1 MIDTWSQWLPD
12 AKTMHISGG
21 SLAKTLYRFPV
32 DLLLTGD
39 LGSGKT
45 TFTQGLGKGLGI
57 EDTLTSPTYAL
68 EQRYETSRGSL
79 IHIDLYR
86 LLPSHTAPLLAA
98 SDDHAG
104 IRAIEWADRMGDTA
118 TEHPPIRIHLEEV
131 DAGRNVTVT
140 FEDLSFPR
148 EEEIRA
154 WQKEVR
160 LPAHI
165 VAHCDAVA
173 ALCAQCA
180 SLLSARGI
188 IIRPG
193 MLRSAALVH
202 DLLRFVDFRAGAS
215 PESFR
220 DSAEDQAAWESWRTR
235 YAGCTHERACEQF
248 LRERGFPE
256 VGSVVAVHGLQLPSP
271 ERATIEQQLLFYAD
285 KRMLGDRNVTLEERF
300 ADFAQRYGNGTATKE
315 GLQWKAEAEHVER
328 RLFPDGA
335 PMQW

>member
-12 AKTMHISGG
+12 AKTMHFAGG
-21 SLAKTLYRFPV
+21 SLAKTLYRLPV

-45 TFTQGLGKGLGI
+45 TFTQGLAQGLGI
-57 EDTLTSPTYAL
+57 EETLTSPTYAL
-68 EQRYETSRGSL
+68 EQRYDSPRGSL

-86 LLPSHTAPLLAA
+86 LRPTQTAPLLAA
-98 SDDHAG
+98 SDEHAG
-104 IRAIEWADRMGDTA
+104 IRAIEWADRMGDTSS
-118 TEHPPIRIHLEEV
+118 EHPTIRILLEEV
-131 DAGRNVTVT
+131 ESGRKGTVT
-140 FEDLSFPR
+140 FEDLSFPT
-148 EEEIRA
+148 EEEIRT

-173 ALCAQCA
+173 ALCAEFTT
-180 SLLSARGI
+180 LLSARGI

-215 PESFR
+215 PQSFR
-220 DSAEDQAAWESWRTR
+220 DSPEDQAVWQQWRAR

-248 LRERGFPE
+248 LCERGHPE
-256 VGSVVAVHGLQLPSP
+256 IGSVVAVHGLQLPSP

-285 KRMLGDRNVTLEERF
+285 KRTLIDRTVTLEERF
-300 ADFAQRYGNGTATKE
+300 ADFAQRYGNGAATKE
-315 GLQWKAEAEHVER
+315 SLQWKAEAECVER
-328 RLFPDGA
+328 LLFPDGA
-335 PMQW
+335 PE